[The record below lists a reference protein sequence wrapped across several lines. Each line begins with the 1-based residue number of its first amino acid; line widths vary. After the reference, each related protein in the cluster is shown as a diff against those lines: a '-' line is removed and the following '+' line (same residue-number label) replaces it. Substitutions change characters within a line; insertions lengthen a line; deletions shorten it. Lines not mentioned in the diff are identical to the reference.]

1 MDSLTQI
8 VLGAAVAEA
17 ALGKKIGNRAM
28 VWGAIAGTIPDL
40 DVLAGSFMSPL
51 DALVFHRGPTHSL
64 LTCALMALITGW
76 AVHKMYTW
84 DKHRWIGMVSWTLLV
99 IGIVFGILANTG
111 FDLNGI
117 ISGLM
122 VILGTGYLIYRRYN
136 REGYESPVATQTEW
150 TIMFLWS
157 FMTHPLLDIFTTYGT
172 TIFWPFSDV
181 RVAFNNIAVADPLY
195 TFPFLL
201 ALIVASF
208 YSKSSLKR
216 RYWNY
221 AGILISC
228 SYMLFTLYNKS
239 RIDKI
244 FTQSLDKQGIEVVS
258 YMTTPTILNN
268 VLWSGVAETD
278 TSFWYGMYSFY
289 DVNKE
294 FKMKELLKS
303 TPDSTEFL
311 RKDMTLQKLIWFS
324 HGFYDLR
331 QQEDNKWS
339 YFDLRFGTFRAKK
352 SDPDEYVFKFNL
364 KREVDGKF
372 ILVDQGD
379 RPRDAN
385 IGEAVSLLWN
395 RVWGRLE

>member
-289 DVNKE
+289 DANKE